1 MTEDTRVCSSSL
13 PRPRASASWTPLCDV
28 EQQAKQRSGSLTAV
42 KPLRPPA
49 GWPQR
54 GQHEVRPPRNG
65 PPFPFIILLSDY
77 DPRAARLNLSFSPS
91 LHRSPSSCC
100 SQTQSAHLAPN
111 QTGSAENRQT
121 IVGQRKKWR
130 RERGRGRRSKVQPES
145 HVRGVSVLIPHLSV
159 ARVHNWCAYAC
170 VFCNVHL
177 SDIWV

>member
-1 MTEDTRVCSSSL
+1 MTENTRVCSSSL
-13 PRPRASASWTPLCDV
+13 PRPRCWTTSR
-28 EQQAKQRSGSLTAV
+28 AKVRIAHCCEASGS
-42 KPLRPPA
+42 PPA
-49 GWPQR
+49 GWPLR
-54 GQHEVRPPRNG
+54 GRHEVRPPRNG

-77 DPRAARLNLSFSPS
+77 DPRAARLNLSLSSS
-91 LHRSPSSCC
+91 LRRSPSSCC

-130 RERGRGRRSKVQPES
+130 REGGRGRWSKVQPES